1 MTELKIDRQQL
12 LKLRSESHAL
22 NPMVLLGQNGL
33 TDAVLKEIGKALDCH
48 GLVKIRIPGDDR
60 EEREADI
67 ERILN
72 EMGAAR
78 IQTIGKTVT
87 IWRPM
92 PEKEN
97 SRAVSS
103 KDSEEDRPRSR
114 GGKILRTD
122 KKRIAKRKTP
132 IRRAHPKRKRTV
144 KKAQGAAS

>member
-33 TDAVLKEIGKALDCH
+33 TDAVLKEIGKALDSH

-60 EEREADI
+60 EERDADI

-78 IQTIGKTVT
+78 IQT

>member
-1 MTELKIDRQQL
+1 
-12 LKLRSESHAL
+12 
-22 NPMVLLGQNGL
+22 
-33 TDAVLKEIGKALDCH
+33 
-48 GLVKIRIPGDDR
+48 
-60 EEREADI
+60 
-67 ERILN
+67 
-72 EMGAAR
+72 
-78 IQTIGKTVT
+78 
-87 IWRPM
+87 M

-132 IRRAHPKRKRTV
+132 IRRAHPKRKCTV

>member
-33 TDAVLKEIGKALDCH
+33 TDAVLKEI
-48 GLVKIRIPGDDR
+48 VKIRIPGDDR
-60 EEREADI
+60 EERDADI